1 MSRSPTVHGLI
12 RKRAE
17 IAGEIEAM
25 QRRFHKLADSLD
37 HLDATLRLFEP
48 GIVLED
54 IRPKRF
60 APRHAAKHGEM
71 ARFIFEAIREAGEP
85 LSCIQLADAFMASR
99 QIDAS
104 DKATVK
110 MIRKR
115 VQYSLRQQRSRGA
128 LKASAGPQRL
138 LVWEIGQ

>member
-1 MSRSPTVHGLI
+1 MARSPAVHGLI

-17 IAGEIEAM
+17 IAGEIETL
-25 QRRFHKLADSLD
+25 QRRFHELTDALD

-54 IRPKRF
+54 IRPKRL

-85 LSCIQLADAFMASR
+85 LTCAQLADAFMAAR
-99 QIDAS
+99 QIDTS
-104 DKATVK
+104 DKATVAT
-110 MIRKR
+110 IRKR
-115 VQYSLRQQRSRGA
+115 VQYSLRQQRERGTLA
-128 LKASAGPQRL
+128 ARSGAEGL
-138 LVWEIGQ
+138 LVWEIAG